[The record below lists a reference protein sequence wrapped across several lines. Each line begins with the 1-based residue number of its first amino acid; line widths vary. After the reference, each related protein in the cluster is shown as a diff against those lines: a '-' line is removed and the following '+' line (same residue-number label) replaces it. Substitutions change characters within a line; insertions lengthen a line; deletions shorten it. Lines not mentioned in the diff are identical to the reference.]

1 MCMSPNIII
10 DTLPNGEGCT
20 NTDTIDTTDYSG
32 GTATNTALYTQ
43 IDSAIDEALKSE
55 TEKLYEEACSI
66 VNSSAGNFYLYYY
79 SYLDISYLFVLTS
92 TFQYVACFTKTDFKI
107 TKNHC
112 CSFRL
117 WNNWI
122 QKAFFRTNF

>member
-32 GTATNTALYTQ
+32 GTATNTTLYTQ

-66 VNSSAGNFYLYYY
+66 VNSSAGNFYLNYN
-79 SYLDISYLFVLTS
+79 SYFDLDRPIYLLPLS
-92 TFQYVACFTKTDFKI
+92 LCFNMLHASQKTDFKI
-107 TKNHC
+107 IKNH
-112 CSFRL
+112 
-117 WNNWI
+117 
-122 QKAFFRTNF
+122 

>member
-1 MCMSPNIII
+1 MSPNIII

-32 GTATNTALYTQ
+32 GTATNTTLYTQ

-66 VNSSAGNFYLYYY
+66 VNSSAGNFYLNY
-79 SYLDISYLFVLTS
+79 SSYFDLDRPIYLFVLTS
-92 TFQYVACFTKTDFKI
+92 LSMLQHVACFTK
-107 TKNHC
+107 N
-112 CSFRL
+112 
-117 WNNWI
+117 
-122 QKAFFRTNF
+122 

>member
-32 GTATNTALYTQ
+32 GTATNTTLYTQ

-66 VNSSAGNFYLYYY
+66 VNSSAGNVF
-79 SYLDISYLFVLTS
+79 SISFIT
-92 TFQYVACFTKTDFKI
+92 TFQFPILTFKDRRP
-107 TKNHC
+107 TYLC
-112 CSFRL
+112 
-117 WNNWI
+117 
-122 QKAFFRTNF
+122 